1 MNRLMHYRSALFSI
15 LIFILPISCK
25 NGKQQAE
32 EENAAS
38 GIVHITKE
46 QFNHENMQTGALQKV
61 EFDDVVKVR
70 GMADVP
76 PQSKATVSPAVSGS
90 VKEIFVRAGDRVN
103 KGQALLSFEGPEI
116 IGLQQNYLENFGQ
129 LKSLE
134 SEYIRQKTLFA
145 ENISS
150 EKLFLEAESN
160 YKRTEASC
168 EGLKQRLLLL
178 NIDIGKVKQGEITP
192 FAVIYAPIA
201 GDIIRINA
209 DISKYIQPSDVV
221 DEIVDT
227 KQLQLY
233 LSVFEKDIDA
243 IKPGQKVVFSL
254 PESSG
259 KLLTATVNLVGKA
272 IDRTDRT
279 VVVQALPAVDSRIAL
294 LTGMY
299 IDAGIVTGSKTV
311 TALPVDATIT
321 EGEEHF
327 VLLLQSSD
335 NNEYVFQK
343 VKVQTGKRS
352 GDYIEVFPDDIVTT
366 SSVVLLKGV
375 YNAM

>member
-1 MNRLMHYRSALFSI
+1 MNYRSTLFYI

-25 NGKQQAE
+25 NGKQAAN

-46 QFNHENMQTGALQKV
+46 QFDHENMQTGALHQEK
-61 EFDDVVKVR
+61 FNDVVKVR

-76 PQSKATVSPAVSGS
+76 PQNKATVSPVVSGS
-90 VKEIFVRAGDRVN
+90 VKEIFVSAGDRVN

-116 IGLQQNYLENFGQ
+116 IGLQQNYLEISEQ
-129 LKSLE
+129 LKALE
-134 SEYIRQKTLFA
+134 SEYERQKTLFA

-160 YKRTEASC
+160 YKKAATSFN
-168 EGLKQRLLLL
+168 GLKQQLLLL
-178 NIDIGKVKQGEITP
+178 SIDTVKVKQGVITP

-201 GDIIRINA
+201 GDIILINA
-209 DISKYIQPSDVV
+209 DISKFIQPSDVV
-221 DEIVDT
+221 AEIVDT

-243 IKPGQKVVFSL
+243 IKPGEKVLFSL
-254 PESSG
+254 PESSD

-279 VVVQALPAVDSRIAL
+279 VVVQALPSGVSRSDL

-299 IDAGIVTGSKTV
+299 IDAGIITGSKTV
-311 TALPVDATIT
+311 WALPIDALIT
-321 EGEEHF
+321 EEEEHF
-327 VLLLQSSD
+327 LLLLQSSS
-335 NNEYVFQK
+335 NNEYVFHK
-343 VKVQTGKRS
+343 VKVQI
-352 GDYIEVFPDDIVTT
+352 GDRNGDNMEIFPNDTIT
-366 SSVVLLKGV
+366 SSSVILLKGV
-375 YNAM
+375 YSAM